1 MANPYEVLGVPTN
14 ATDEQ
19 IKNAY
24 RNLAR
29 MYQPEN
35 FNDEFSRNEAAR
47 KMQELNDAYDAIIQR
62 RQNSYSYNQTDEYY
76 DVRQKI
82 NEGRLDDA
90 LTILDGIPSSK
101 RDAQWHY
108 LKGTIQQRRGWFNEA
123 AVNFRDATRMDPG
136 NREYREAYNNVKN
149 SQSGEYRESRRSNN
163 GGCSGCDVC
172 SSLLCADCCCEC
184 MGGDLI
190 RCC

>member
-1 MANPYEVLGVPTN
+1 MANPYEVLGIPTS
-14 ATDEQ
+14 ATDDQ
-19 IKNAY
+19 IKEAY

-29 MYQPEN
+29 MYQPQN
-35 FNDEFSRNEAAR
+35 FSDDFSRNEASK
-47 KMQELNDAYDAIIQR
+47 KMQELNDAYDTIIQL
-62 RQNSYSYNQTDEYY
+62 RQNTYSYSTGNEYD
-76 DVRQKI
+76 DVRRKI

-90 LTILDGIPSSK
+90 LTILEGIPFEK

-123 AVNFRDATRMDPG
+123 AINFEDAAKMEPG
-136 NREYREAYNNVKN
+136 NREYREAYKN
-149 SQSGEYRESRRSNN
+149 IKNTQQGQYREDRRGDN

-172 SSLLCADCCCEC
+172 SSLMCADCCCEC

>member
-1 MANPYEVLGVPTN
+1 MMNPYEVLGVPTN

-35 FNDEFSRNEAAR
+35 FSDEFSRNEAAR

-62 RQNSYSYNQTDEYY
+62 RQNSYSYNQTYEYY

-123 AVNFRDATRMDPG
+123 AVNFRDAARLDPG

-172 SSLLCADCCCEC
+172 SGLLCADCCCEC